1 MPETHT
7 KEWYENYA
15 KENGYELGEV
25 ADKIIEGLKRCN
37 GYCPCKYAIWKKTR
51 PDELDK
57 IICPCEEHKAEI
69 EKDGFC
75 HCRLFKKA
83 KFEGSAS

>member
-1 MPETHT
+1 MEVHT

-25 ADKIIEGLKRCN
+25 ADRIIEGLKKCEAH
-37 GYCPCKYAIWKKTR
+37 CPCKYAIWKKTR

-57 IICPCEEHKAEI
+57 IICPCEEHKIEI